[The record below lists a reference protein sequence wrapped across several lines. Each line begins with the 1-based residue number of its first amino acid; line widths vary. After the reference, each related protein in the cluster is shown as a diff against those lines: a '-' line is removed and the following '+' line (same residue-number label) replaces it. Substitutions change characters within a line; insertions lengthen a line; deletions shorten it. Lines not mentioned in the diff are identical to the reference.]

1 MNYDREGLIAAAKEA
16 MMKAYAPY
24 SNFYVGA
31 AYLMEDGTIYS
42 GCNIEN
48 ASYGAANCAERT
60 AIFKAISEGRRDFK
74 ALALCGGPKGEVD
87 TACYPCG
94 ICRQVLN
101 EFCDKDME
109 ILVATKDGYEVTHL
123 AELLPHSFSKED
135 L

>member
-1 MNYDREGLIAAAKEA
+1 MSYDREGLIAAAKEA

>member
-87 TACYPCG
+87 KACYPCG

-101 EFCDKDME
+101 EFCKKDME
-109 ILVATKDGYEVTHL
+109 ILVATDSGYETTTL
-123 AELLPHSFSKED
+123 AEILPYSFSLED
-135 L
+135 W

>member
-1 MNYDREGLIAAAKEA
+1 MSYDREGLIAAAKEA

-74 ALALCGGPKGEVD
+74 ALALCGGHKGEID
-87 TACYPCG
+87 KACYPCG

-109 ILVATKDGYEVTHL
+109 IVVVTKDGYELTTV
-123 AELLPHSFSKED
+123 AGLLPHSFSLED

>member
-1 MNYDREGLIAAAKEA
+1 MSYDREGLIAAAKEA

-87 TACYPCG
+87 KACYPCG

-109 ILVATKDGYEVTHL
+109 ILIATKDGYEVTHL

-135 L
+135 M

>member
-74 ALALCGGPKGEVD
+74 VLALCGGPKGEVD
-87 TACYPCG
+87 KACYPCG

>member
-1 MNYDREGLIAAAKEA
+1 MSYDREGLLAAAKEA
-16 MMKAYAPY
+16 MQKAYAPY

-60 AIFKAISEGRRDFK
+60 AIFKAISDGRRDFK
-74 ALALCGGPKGEVD
+74 ALALCGGPKGVVD
-87 TACYPCG
+87 KACYPCG

-109 ILVATKDGYEVTHL
+109 IVVGTKDGYEVTTL
-123 AELLPHSFSKED
+123 AELLPHSFSKDD

>member
-31 AYLMEDGTIYS
+31 AFLMEDGRIYT

-74 ALALCGGPKGEVD
+74 ALALCGGPKGEVGIP
-87 TACYPCG
+87 CSPCG
-94 ICRQVLN
+94 ICRQVLR
-101 EFCDKDME
+101 EFCKQDME
-109 ILVATKDGYEVTHL
+109 VVIAHKDGYETTTV
-123 AELLPHSFSKED
+123 AELLPMSFSLED
-135 L
+135 W

>member
-1 MNYDREGLIAAAKEA
+1 MSYDREGLLAAAKEA

-31 AYLMEDGTIYS
+31 AYLMEDGTIFS

-74 ALALCGGPKGEVD
+74 ALALCGGPKGQVEKP
-87 TACYPCG
+87 CYPCG
-94 ICRQVLN
+94 ICRQVIN

-109 ILVATKDGYEVTHL
+109 IVVGTKDGYEVTTL
-123 AELLPHSFSKED
+123 AELLPHSFSSED